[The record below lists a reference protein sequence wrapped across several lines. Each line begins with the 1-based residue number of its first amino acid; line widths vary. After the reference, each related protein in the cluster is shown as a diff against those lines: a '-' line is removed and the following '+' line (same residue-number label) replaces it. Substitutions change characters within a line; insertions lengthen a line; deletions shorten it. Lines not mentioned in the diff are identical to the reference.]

1 MVFENIACKNA
12 DNSYCTCKHHVH
24 VHQSPMP
31 IKPSQLALVSAC
43 STRNGSVSMWL
54 APMTLQSAQHACRLV
69 IRRAL
74 SSSQSQQLPLPTQ
87 LQKYLLYHDLFSPVA
102 VQQ

>member
-1 MVFENIACKNA
+1 
-12 DNSYCTCKHHVH
+12 
-24 VHQSPMP
+24 
-31 IKPSQLALVSAC
+31 
-43 STRNGSVSMWL
+43 MWL

-74 SSSQSQQLPLPTQ
+74 CSSQSQQLPLPTQ
-87 LQKYLLYHDLFSPVA
+87 LQKYLLYHDLFSPAA